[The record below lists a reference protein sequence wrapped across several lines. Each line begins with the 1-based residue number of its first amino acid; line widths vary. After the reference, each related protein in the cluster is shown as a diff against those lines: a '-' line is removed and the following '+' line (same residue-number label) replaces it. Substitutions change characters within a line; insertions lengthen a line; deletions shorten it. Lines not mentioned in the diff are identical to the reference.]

1 MYTRVKCV
9 SGRREDTCKKPEKII
24 IYFIMP
30 SLLGYYEGQV
40 EEYM

>member
-24 IYFIMP
+24 MSFIL
-30 SLLGYYEGQV
+30 SLLGCYEGQV